1 LTQPKVNC
9 LLINYSNIFSNYEYG
24 ELMSKTMV
32 IRLALL
38 LSVIATNIQAQQASP
53 ILEPAVPQHVVDF
66 YAEVMNAPPFQAVD
80 MRSRQIGGVLQ
91 FAPSASSYLSSAQ
104 VDYFRAGWEQR
115 IAKDGRFFT
124 APKALGRILV
134 IDYKAESISPNAIL
148 SYRYLANQDSENEL
162 YEPWSSSK
170 IFAYSA
176 AVAKVRQLSA
186 GEFGGQSLAGNIPIA
201 DLITSIHSY
210 EPFGLAD
217 GDSNAIATYF
227 MNVAGRDHLTALFHD
242 QWLMLTNPSIRFRGA
257 YANKVF
263 EPIDSQ
269 WHQGDK
275 LFRVDYPTQSIDDL
289 GYQSYRCEHC
299 GLTGNKPMTTLAQ
312 AEWLKRLAVHER
324 DPVTRLPY
332 LQSEDV
338 QVLFFGK
345 GHSDTKHV
353 DGGMLQGISTMLHNA
368 IATAIA
374 GELPSDPKKVLDQA
388 TQGQWRIWQKI
399 GWGPSE
405 TRGAGENVVLA
416 HVSLPHFQGG
426 LEFTLAAQSAEPG
439 DGDIYVNYA
448 GIKMQSLLTQS
459 MLELFAA
466 NQVVK

>member
-1 LTQPKVNC
+1 MCKMIVMQ
-9 LLINYSNIFSNYEYG
+9 
-24 ELMSKTMV
+24 
-32 IRLALL
+32 LALL
-38 LSVIATNIQAQQASP
+38 LSAIASNVQGQQASSA
-53 ILEPAVPQHVVDF
+53 LVLAVPQDVVDF
-66 YAEVMNAPPFQAVD
+66 YGEVMNASPFQAAD
-80 MRSRQIGGVLQ
+80 MRSRQIGGILPLASS
-91 FAPSASSYLSSAQ
+91 APSYLSSAQ
-104 VDYFRAGWEQR
+104 VDYFQAGWEQR
-115 IAKDGRFFT
+115 IAKNGRFFT
-124 APKALGRILV
+124 ASKELGRILV
-134 IDYKAESISPNAIL
+134 INYKADFGSPNASL
-148 SYRYLANQDSENEL
+148 RYRYLANQDTYNDL

-176 AVAKVRQLSA
+176 AVAKVRQQSA

-242 QWLMLTNPSIRFRGA
+242 QWLMLANPSIRFRGA

-263 EPIDSQ
+263 EPNDSQ

-275 LFRVDYPTQSIDDL
+275 QFRVNYPTQSSDDL

-312 AEWLKRLAVHER
+312 AEWLKRLAVHDR

-338 QVLFFGK
+338 AVLFFGK
-345 GHSDTKHV
+345 GHSDTKHA

-374 GELPSDPKKVLDQA
+374 GELPSDPKKVLDEA

-466 NQVVK
+466 NQVLK